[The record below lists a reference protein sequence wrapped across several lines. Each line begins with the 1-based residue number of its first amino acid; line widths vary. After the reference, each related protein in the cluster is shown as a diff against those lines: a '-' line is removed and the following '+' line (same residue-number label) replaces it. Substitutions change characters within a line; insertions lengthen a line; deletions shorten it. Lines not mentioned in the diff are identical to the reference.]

1 MKANCIGI
9 IYEKGDYYTS
19 KGVPDGSKVKK
30 KGDYIQIPQG
40 YGWAKNLKASK
51 LVLKVEINE
60 GFHDIWIDQ
69 YFKNNIGRLTKNRRA
84 NIIDS
89 MPSVVEVDELNRQDS
104 STYYV
109 VKYEELEAWASR
121 VRIKEGC

>member
-9 IYEKGDYYTS
+9 LYEKGDYYTS
-19 KGVPDGSKVKK
+19 KRVSDGSKVKI

-40 YGWAKNLKASK
+40 NGWAKNLKASK
-51 LVLKVEINE
+51 LILKVEIN
-60 GFHDIWIDQ
+60 GSLHDIWIDQ
-69 YFKNNIGRLTKNRRA
+69 YFKDNIGRLTKNRRA

-89 MPSVVEVDELNRQDS
+89 MPSVVEVDEFNRQDS
-104 STYYV
+104 SPYYV